1 MSRSFTVSGSFKNL
15 KAFLKRMTLGENFRA
30 LDAYAQEGVAALQAH
45 TPVDSGITANSW
57 DYEII
62 DDGVDLQII
71 WSNYNVNKG
80 VNIAII
86 LQYGHGTGTGG
97 YVAGRDYINP
107 AIQPTFDKISDRV
120 WKAVT
125 SA

>member
-1 MSRSFTVSGSFKNL
+1 MSSSFTVSGSFKNI
-15 KAFLKRMTLGENFRA
+15 KAFLKRMALGEPFDT
-30 LDAYAQEGVAALQAH
+30 LDAYAQEGVAALQAY

-57 DYEII
+57 SYEIL
-62 DDGVDLQII
+62 DDGVNLQII
-71 WSNYNVNKG
+71 WLNDNVNDG

-86 LQYGHGTGTGG
+86 LQFGHATGTGG
-97 YVAGRDYINP
+97 YVAGRDYLNP
-107 AIQPTFDKISDRV
+107 AMQPTFDKISDRV